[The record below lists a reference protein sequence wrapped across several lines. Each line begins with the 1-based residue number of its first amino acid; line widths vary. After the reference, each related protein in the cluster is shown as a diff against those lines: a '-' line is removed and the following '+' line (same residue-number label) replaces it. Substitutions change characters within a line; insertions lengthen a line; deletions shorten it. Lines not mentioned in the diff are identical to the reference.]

1 MHNDKENIQQGY
13 ICTHSLVVE
22 VVVVLNVM
30 DNIIYCNGKYATFVV
45 AKHDD
50 SI

>member
-13 ICTHSLVVE
+13 ICAHSLVV
-22 VVVVLNVM
+22 VGNVM